1 MAPMVAHTHVQSLRY
16 VRSPAVPKRDYT
28 LAELRLNNVEAS
40 RFLSP
45 TDQTLNAT
53 KTRLGYA
60 ALAALAA
67 TTFTFHLS
75 AWGIFGL
82 ASTTLFLLTADAV
95 ALNGAA
101 SFVLID
107 TAARTPVIGGGN
119 YADRV
124 LVHEA
129 GHFLVAYT
137 TGLLPKRYTLTALDA
152 LRKAV
157 GQRLAAF
164 GTNAPPPPTAA
175 LSQAG
180 TEFCDGA
187 FARETAA
194 GSISSATLDTV
205 SNVALAGIAAEYVVF
220 GQAEGGVDDIAQLDG
235 LFRSLGFTQKRA
247 DSQVRWSVLNSVTIL
262 RECQEEHR
270 RLMDAMRR
278 GATVAECIAA
288 IENMPSTPSS
298 SYHAALAGEQAQR
311 AFERIDYVLGRKA
324 LPADMPRPTSVGRR
338 RRLEKEAY
346 LKEQQTRMEQN
357 RPNSLDIQD
366 PRHQKPKLYPAH
378 PDVRGGAPLESWEVQ
393 WATEQQKQNA
403 DGAAFGGPQRQ
414 VEARDNRMEQQQQLA
429 AKQQEFERKYAMR
442 RDDHEARKSTSA
454 ERTQLVHD
462 SRRTAPEGDYPVPPS
477 SAGPQVEEQKR
488 LLEAQKAAY
497 RKQRTKEVAARMA
510 QEEMSRPPSS
520 SLGASFD
527 KMNAKHGAVA
537 PKFKKRIPPPWGNAP
552 KPVWRND

>member
-1 MAPMVAHTHVQSLRY
+1 MLNQACNAGIGLKGHRRRHHHRRHQCASSSSSSSSCVPRNLRGGTTCLLGVSWHSRANVSRLQANASDDDNKNNNEGEQAPLSVSAPSLDVRALDALIAPSGNDTAVDAAAEDDAISMVSTLPLFGAKTQ
-16 VRSPAVPKRDYT
+16 AVPKRDYT

-288 IENMPSTPSS
+288 IENM
-298 SYHAALAGEQAQR
+298 
-311 AFERIDYVLGRKA
+311 
-324 LPADMPRPTSVGRR
+324 
-338 RRLEKEAY
+338 
-346 LKEQQTRMEQN
+346 
-357 RPNSLDIQD
+357 
-366 PRHQKPKLYPAH
+366 
-378 PDVRGGAPLESWEVQ
+378 
-393 WATEQQKQNA
+393 
-403 DGAAFGGPQRQ
+403 
-414 VEARDNRMEQQQQLA
+414 
-429 AKQQEFERKYAMR
+429 
-442 RDDHEARKSTSA
+442 
-454 ERTQLVHD
+454 
-462 SRRTAPEGDYPVPPS
+462 
-477 SAGPQVEEQKR
+477 
-488 LLEAQKAAY
+488 
-497 RKQRTKEVAARMA
+497 
-510 QEEMSRPPSS
+510 
-520 SLGASFD
+520 
-527 KMNAKHGAVA
+527 
-537 PKFKKRIPPPWGNAP
+537 
-552 KPVWRND
+552 